1 MGSVFFNGVKIMESD
16 DFHEV
21 VPKKKKS
28 NKYEDRPYFETELI
42 ECKKKNNR
50 VLNENLDKIK
60 FPFYCT
66 FETRGV
72 FTRAIETRIGEVH
85 RGIAYYS
92 LFDVTEQTKDRTL
105 VQNADYLDELIKKY
119 NINIVKGKL
128 LLFKK

>member
-1 MGSVFFNGVKIMESD
+1 MSSVYFNGVKIMED
-16 DFHEV
+16 DFHIGM
-21 VPKKKKS
+21 PKKKKS
-28 NKYEDRPYFETELI
+28 NRYEDRPYFETELI

-50 VLNENLDKIK
+50 VLNENLDKVK

-85 RGIAYYS
+85 RGVEYYS
-92 LFDVTEQTKDRTL
+92 LFDITEQTKDRTL
-105 VQNADYLDELIKKY
+105 VRNAINLDELIRKY